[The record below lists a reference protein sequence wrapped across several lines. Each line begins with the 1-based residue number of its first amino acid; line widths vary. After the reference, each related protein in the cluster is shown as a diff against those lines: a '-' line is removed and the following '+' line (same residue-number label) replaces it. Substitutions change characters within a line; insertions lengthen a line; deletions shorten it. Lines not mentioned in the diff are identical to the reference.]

1 MKAIISPPSSKRP
14 KAAVIKVITES
25 APWVLLSKAIKES
38 GVPERDI
45 KAHLQIRKFGNAFYV
60 SPQALNAWIIGT
72 PDKSPQS
79 NIGGEQQ

>member
-1 MKAIISPPSSKRP
+1 MEAITSHSSRKRP

-45 KAHLQIRKFGNAFYV
+45 KAHLQLRKFGNAFYV

-72 PDKSPQS
+72 PQQPQQ
-79 NIGGEQQ
+79 GGEQP